1 MPCLDQTLP
10 RRRSGGA
17 ARWRRTLGGA
27 LALGAAVGAG
37 AASAQDVSSEIA
49 RSLAATCA
57 NCHGTDGRAQGEMPA
72 LAGQPADRL
81 LATLADFR
89 DGRRSSTIM
98 QQIVK
103 GYREDQ
109 LRLIAGHFA
118 GVKP

>member
-1 MPCLDQTLP
+1 MSDPISP
-10 RRRSGGA
+10 RTGATPSLRR
-17 ARWRRTLGGA
+17 LCGA
-27 LALGAAVGAG
+27 LSAVLALLVAPPAT
-37 AASAQDVSSEIA
+37 AQDSVLA

-57 NCHGTDGRAQGEMPA
+57 NCHGTDGRAQAGEVPA
-72 LAGQPADRL
+72 LAGQSAERL

-89 DGRRSSTIM
+89 DGRRPSTIM

-118 GVKP
+118 GVRP

>member
-1 MPCLDQTLP
+1 MLRPACRPP
-10 RRRSGGA
+10 RPRSGPA
-17 ARWRRTLGGA
+17 ARWRHTLGSVM
-27 LALGAAVGAG
+27 ALGAALGGAG
-37 AASAQDVSSEIA
+37 TAGAQESDLA

-109 LRLIAGHFA
+109 LRLIAAHFA